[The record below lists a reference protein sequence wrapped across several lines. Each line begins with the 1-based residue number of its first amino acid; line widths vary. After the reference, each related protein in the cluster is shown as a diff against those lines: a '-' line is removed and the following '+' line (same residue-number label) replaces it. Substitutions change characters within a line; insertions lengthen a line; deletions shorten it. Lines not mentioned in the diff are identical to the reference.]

1 MSLGSFQ
8 IVLTGDQF
16 NALVAK
22 LTAMGFSFGEDS
34 AKTGTLP
41 ETSGV
46 VLSYSVDGVPA
57 IGASPV
63 TITFIVQKKPFFA
76 SVGMIESK
84 VKEEMGV
91 S

>member
-8 IVLTGDQF
+8 IVLTTAQYQ
-16 NALVAK
+16 ALA
-22 LTAMGFSFGEDS
+22 TRMAQMGFDTS
-34 AKTGTLP
+34 ALSGTLP

-46 VLSYSVDGVPA
+46 VLGYAVAPGDLST
-57 IGASPV
+57 IV
-63 TITFIVQKKPFFA
+63 TFTVQRKPFFA